1 MRYVQ
6 ENGPRSARSGKPN
19 NEPSPREDQKW
30 VEYKQYTLSITLEVY
45 GIGIYHI
52 CCFDDFQGF
61 RDDVSWLMMMIFV

>member
-1 MRYVQ
+1 
-6 ENGPRSARSGKPN
+6 
-19 NEPSPREDQKW
+19 
-30 VEYKQYTLSITLEVY
+30 LEVY